1 MEFRRATR
9 KDAEAFVEN
18 RIEFLTLIRTIE
30 QPEKFRVETLAYI
43 LEHIGMDDLV
53 IFLALDGDTIASSCM
68 ACIFRTAPVPSCPN
82 GKAAELLNVYT
93 KQAYRRMGL
102 AEKLVR
108 MMLSELQSRGVD
120 KVLLD
125 YTDDGLPLYRKLG
138 FTILPQEMQLRL
150 PAPQLDL

>member
-1 MEFRRATR
+1 MEFRRATS
-9 KDAEAFVEN
+9 KDVESFVEN

-30 QPEKFRVETLAYI
+30 RPDEFRAETLEYI
-43 LEHIGMDDLV
+43 REHIGTDDLI
-53 IFLALDGDTIASSCM
+53 IFLALDGETIASSCM
-68 ACIFRTAPVPSCPN
+68 ACIFQTAPVPSCPN

-108 MMLSELQSRGVD
+108 MAIMELQTRGVE

-150 PAPQLDL
+150 PAPQFI

>member
-9 KDAEAFVEN
+9 GDVTAFVEN
-18 RIEFLTLIRTIE
+18 RIEFLKLIRTIDH
-30 QPEKFRVETLAYI
+30 PEEFREKTQQYI
-43 LEHIGMDDLV
+43 LEHIEKDDL
-53 IFLALDGDTIASSCM
+53 IICLAMDGDTIASSCM
-68 ACIFRTAPVPSCPN
+68 ACVFQTAPVPSCPS

-102 AEKLVR
+102 AETLVR
-108 MMLSELQSRGVD
+108 MAIRELQRCGVD

-125 YTDDGLPLYRKLG
+125 YTDDGLPLYQKLG

-150 PAPQLDL
+150 PDARYR

>member
-9 KDAEAFVEN
+9 GDVTAFVEN
-18 RIEFLTLIRTIE
+18 RIEFLKLIRTIE
-30 QPEKFRVETLAYI
+30 EPEAFRERTLHYLI
-43 LEHIGMDDLV
+43 EHIDQDDL
-53 IFLALDGDTIASSCM
+53 IICLAMDGNTIASSCM
-68 ACIFRTAPVPSCPN
+68 ACIFQTAPVPSCPS

-102 AEKLVR
+102 AETLVR
-108 MMLSELQSRGVD
+108 MAIRELQLRGVD

-125 YTDDGLPLYRKLG
+125 YTDDGLPLYHKLG

-150 PAPQLDL
+150 PDSRYR